1 MQLNSEEKSHFTSA
15 LRLSSEQ
22 ILKEHELISLQ
33 KFFNEI
39 FGTIAGI
46 GAIINKHRQIVFV
59 NNDFLKLLGV
69 DGIESVLG
77 NRVGEVLTCIH
88 AINETG
94 GCGTTQ
100 ACSYCGAQ
108 NAITDSQ
115 RTGLKASREVLI
127 TSRVNGKLRS
137 MDLKIISTP
146 VNLSGHTFY
155 TLVFQ
160 DISSEKRRLA
170 LERIFFHDLLNRAAG
185 LNGLLSLLKDGTSP
199 KAERQL
205 IELSE
210 EASRDIIEEIQ
221 LERQIYEAETG
232 DLIIDLEIVN
242 SIKIITSAI
251 GKIGFHEAG
260 RSKKIVVA
268 DNSLNIDF
276 ETDDIILQRV
286 IINLLKNALEATL
299 PEGTVLIGSDDLG
312 EKIRFWVKNDLLIPK
327 DIQLQLFQRSFSTKG
342 TGRGLGTYSIRLLTE
357 NYLKGAV
364 SFTSNE
370 SEGTIFRI
378 DLNKKFPHS

>member
-1 MQLNSEEKSHFTSA
+1 
-15 LRLSSEQ
+15 
-22 ILKEHELISLQ
+22 
-33 KFFNEI
+33 
-39 FGTIAGI
+39 
-46 GAIINKHRQIVFV
+46 
-59 NNDFLKLLGV
+59 
-69 DGIESVLG
+69 
-77 NRVGEVLTCIH
+77 
-88 AINETG
+88 
-94 GCGTTQ
+94 
-100 ACSYCGAQ
+100 
-108 NAITDSQ
+108 
-115 RTGLKASREVLI
+115 LKASREVLI

-199 KAERQL
+199 KVERQL